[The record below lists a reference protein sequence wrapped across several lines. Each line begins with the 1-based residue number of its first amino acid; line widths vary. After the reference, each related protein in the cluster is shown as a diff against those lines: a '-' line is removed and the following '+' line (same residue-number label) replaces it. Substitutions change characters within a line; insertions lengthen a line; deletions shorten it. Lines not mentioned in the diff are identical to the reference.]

1 MDIIRRKTDYGLRA
15 LVALA
20 RADEPVSAEEL
31 AAQEEAPVAFLHK
44 ALRNLAAAGIVD
56 GQRGPSGGFTLARS
70 ADRIT
75 VLEAVEAMQGP
86 VAVSRCLLGDEGCAR
101 AASCGLRPAW
111 EKVQEQIAA
120 FLADLTVQDLVQS
133 LPPARACGSQR
144 TTRRAESAGRAL
156 ISAAKGEQS

>member
-15 LVALA
+15 LVAIA

-44 ALRNLAAAGIVD
+44 ALRNLVEAGMVD
-56 GQRGPSGGFTLARS
+56 GQRGPAGGFTLARPAEKIS
-70 ADRIT
+70 

-86 VAVSRCLLGDEGCAR
+86 VAVSRCLLGDQKCPR

-120 FLADLTVQDLVQS
+120 FLADLTVEDLVQS
-133 LPPARACGSQR
+133 LPPAEARGSGR
-144 TTRRAESAGRAL
+144 TTKRTENAGRTL
-156 ISAAKGEQS
+156 VSAARGEQS